1 MCVLCHNIRDNRR
14 GLYMF
19 KVVKTFGI
27 TLGLAVFCL
36 ISVGADAA
44 TGRAGATN
52 IRSGGFIGNAQ
63 SNARMPNM
71 PTLPLVS
78 VGNISTDVVVPDA
91 SADDGGNGGGTTEPE
106 VPPCWKNVKYAKAG
120 QQVGELC
127 IITECESGWVVSKDR
142 TKCEECWRQA
152 DSNAAG
158 GYMNQ
163 DGKCIV
169 TACKDGWT
177 LKKDRNEAYVDVW
190 CESVCPDGKPAD
202 SDYAVED
209 CMRDILACVNDGA
222 LPNGLNDMFNSDLR
236 ASIINGMNL
245 CYAQVEKCV
254 TTVRRGCKDVYGS
267 RADVWIDFN
276 SRQVQPEYYNF
287 VLHKTGLTP
296 TQAEA
301 TCLLLDRNTYA
312 KSFAAVGLAD
322 KVAGEYKKAVYAYNN
337 QGTVKQTKDN
347 PMGPVVNTD
356 GEIDAQR
363 GHYARWDATAAK
375 CLLRVAAYNK
385 DKLITNK
392 WLGIG
397 DDQAAE
403 VWKAAG
409 ETFTC
414 NKDLFDFSLMNQ
426 TKSAALIGVTSGTA
440 AGLAIGA
447 GVGAG
452 IAGKSVRQCKDIE
465 YRKELLRKIKNND
478 NITLGAL
485 SDFFDP
491 ELKGQ
496 KFTSS
501 TYSLN
506 KEDCH
511 AILDLA
517 DKYKEYEAQVATC
530 MKLSEGERESLSNR
544 FVFRFDCSENP
555 DLRTCILDTFFES
568 SADPKIPE
576 DVYLKELVR
585 KKVEK
590 SKATEIIEEGKNTQT
605 APNASTK
612 VEAKPTEEVAIETVV
627 AQMIDCMEPVQSSN
641 GVYELK
647 KDDCAIAKELM
658 NALGVYQLNL
668 GQCTFKSLDKSAG
681 TDDSI
686 VCTAS
691 EGDCVSAEK
700 MAEQLKKL
708 SGLVELLPKVGSDE
722 SRKKTIGKATGIGA
736 LIGAGAGGVATAI
749 TALIESD
756 NINCRVGDGL
766 GQVGYNKSYSIDRLK
781 DLYVKWNLNLPDTQV
796 QGGSTTVHDTVT
808 WDGVCSK
815 NTTPEECAAEQFY
828 YKNAAGSLEWIY
840 EPCEWDGTACV
851 SSDTLLKSY
860 GVVTTVYDKATWDAE
875 CAKMTDAYDCNEAWF
890 YYNGN
895 AVSSACT
902 YNVTTKT
909 CVANDAKQKSY
920 GATQDSDEAK

>member
-1 MCVLCHNIRDNRR
+1 
-14 GLYMF
+14 MF

-63 SNARMPNM
+63 SNARMPSM

-91 SADDGGNGGGTTEPE
+91 PVDAPADDGGTTEPE
-106 VPPCWKNVKYAKAG
+106 AQPCWKDVKFAKAG

-142 TKCEECWRQA
+142 LKCEECWRQA
-152 DSNAAG
+152 DSNATG

-163 DGKCIV
+163 EGKCIV

-245 CYAQVEKCV
+245 CYAQVEKCI

-296 TQAEA
+296 TQAET

-312 KSFAAVGLAD
+312 KSFAAVGLD
-322 KVAGEYKKAVYAYNN
+322 DYVSGEYDNEVYAYNN
-337 QGTVKQTKDN
+337 QGSKKENKNN
-347 PMGPVVNTD
+347 PMGPVVNT
-356 GEIDAQR
+356 GGRIDAQR

-385 DKLITNK
+385 DELITNQ

-397 DDQAAE
+397 DNQAAE

-447 GVGAG
+447 SVGAG
-452 IAGKSVRQCKDIE
+452 IAGKSVRQCQSLE
-465 YRKELLRKIKNND
+465 YRKELLHKIKNNN

-491 ELKGQ
+491 KEDSKGNKSE

-501 TYSLN
+501 TYWLTVD
-506 KEDCH
+506 DCN

-517 DKYKEYEAQVATC
+517 DKFKEYRKQVDTC
-530 MKLSEGERESLSNR
+530 MGLSEDERDSLSDR
-544 FVFRFDCSENP
+544 FVFQLKCQNLSDKTVSK
-555 DLRTCILDTFFES
+555 DVLLKACIKKEFFTS
-568 SADPKIPE
+568 IDAPTIPANS
-576 DVYLKELVR
+576 YLAGLVAKE
-585 KKVEK
+585 
-590 SKATEIIEEGKNTQT
+590 KN
-605 APNASTK
+605 K
-612 VEAKPTEEVAIETVV
+612 DGKPTEAVAINTVV
-627 AQMIDCMEPVQSSN
+627 DQMAECMREMNSNN
-641 GVYELK
+641 GVYELE
-647 KDDCAIAKELM
+647 KDDCAISMELM

-668 GQCTFKSLDKSAG
+668 GKCTFKSLDKTAG
-681 TDDSI
+681 TDYSI
-686 VCTAS
+686 VCSAPGN
-691 EGDCVSAEK
+691 ECQSAEEMDK
-700 MAEQLKKL
+700 QLDKL
-708 SGLVELLPKVGSDE
+708 EGLVDLVPKVGSDE

-815 NTTPEECAAEQFY
+815 NTSQTECAAEQFY

-840 EPCEWDGTACV
+840 EPCEWDGAKCV

-875 CAKMTDAYDCNEAWF
+875 CAKMTDSYDCNEAWF

-909 CVANDAKQKSY
+909 CVANAAKQKSY
-920 GATQDSDEAK
+920 GAK

>member
-1 MCVLCHNIRDNRR
+1 
-14 GLYMF
+14 MF

-91 SADDGGNGGGTTEPE
+91 PVDDGGNGGGTTEPE
-106 VPPCWKNVKYAKAG
+106 VPPCWEKVSHAKAG

-142 TKCEECWRQA
+142 LKCEECWRQA
-152 DSNAAG
+152 DPNAAG

-202 SDYAVED
+202 SDYTVED

-245 CYAQVEKCV
+245 CYAQVEKCI

-312 KSFAAVGLAD
+312 KSFAAVGLQD
-322 KVAGEYKKAVYAYNN
+322 YVSGEYDNEVYAYNN
-337 QGTVKQTKDN
+337 QGSGTEKKKN

-356 GEIDAQR
+356 GRIDAQR

-385 DKLITNK
+385 DKLITNQ

-440 AGLAIGA
+440 AGAMFGAIA
-447 GVGAG
+447 GAG
-452 IAGKSVRQCKDIE
+452 IAGKNNRQCDSLS
-465 YRKELLRKIKNND
+465 YRRELTRKIRDSGKMR
-478 NITLGAL
+478 TLD
-485 SDFFDP
+485 DFLETDF
-491 ELKGQ
+491 
-496 KFTSS
+496 
-501 TYSLN
+501 LN
-506 KEDCH
+506 RGMDTLDDTQCNYL
-511 AILDLA
+511 LDLA
-517 DKYKEYEAQVATC
+517 DKYDEYDKKTSLC
-530 MKLSEGERESLSNR
+530 MKSEKGKTKDE
-544 FVFRFDCSENP
+544 
-555 DLRTCILDTFFES
+555 T
-568 SADPKIPE
+568 
-576 DVYLKELVR
+576 
-585 KKVEK
+585 
-590 SKATEIIEEGKNTQT
+590 IEEDYFSIPCAVNDDRVNCLMNVLFGNDAAT
-605 APNASTK
+605 P
-612 VEAKPTEEVAIETVV
+612 
-627 AQMIDCMEPVQSSN
+627 
-641 GVYELK
+641 K
-647 KDDCAIAKELM
+647 KD
-658 NALGVYQLNL
+658 
-668 GQCTFKSLDKSAG
+668 
-681 TDDSI
+681 
-686 VCTAS
+686 
-691 EGDCVSAEK
+691 
-700 MAEQLKKL
+700 
-708 SGLVELLPKVGSDE
+708 
-722 SRKKTIGKATGIGA
+722 
-736 LIGAGAGGVATAI
+736 
-749 TALIESD
+749 
-756 NINCRVGDGL
+756 
-766 GQVGYNKSYSIDRLK
+766 
-781 DLYVKWNLNLPDTQV
+781 
-796 QGGSTTVHDTVT
+796 
-808 WDGVCSK
+808 
-815 NTTPEECAAEQFY
+815 
-828 YKNAAGSLEWIY
+828 
-840 EPCEWDGTACV
+840 
-851 SSDTLLKSY
+851 
-860 GVVTTVYDKATWDAE
+860 
-875 CAKMTDAYDCNEAWF
+875 
-890 YYNGN
+890 N
-895 AVSSACT
+895 AVSSEKAPKKASKKASKKD
-902 YNVTTKT
+902 NA
-909 CVANDAKQKSY
+909 VAPKKEDADDSVWKQLIDYQGTDEDTAKQTAWS
-920 GATQDSDEAK
+920 

>member
-1 MCVLCHNIRDNRR
+1 
-14 GLYMF
+14 MF

-91 SADDGGNGGGTTEPE
+91 PVDDGGTGGGTTEPE
-106 VPPCWKNVKYAKAG
+106 VPPCWEKVSHAKAG

-152 DSNAAG
+152 DPNAAG

-202 SDYAVED
+202 SDYTVED

-245 CYAQVEKCV
+245 CYAQVEKCI

-312 KSFAAVGLAD
+312 KSFAAVGLQD
-322 KVAGEYKKAVYAYNN
+322 YVSGEYDNEVYAYNN
-337 QGTVKQTKDN
+337 QGSGTEKKKN

-356 GEIDAQR
+356 GRIDAQR

-385 DKLITNK
+385 DKLITNQ

-440 AGLAIGA
+440 AGAMFGAIAGA
-447 GVGAG
+447 S
-452 IAGKSVRQCKDIE
+452 IAGKNNRQCDSVS
-465 YRKELLRKIKNND
+465 YRKELTRKIRDSGKMS
-478 NITLGAL
+478 TLD
-485 SDFFDP
+485 DFLETDF
-491 ELKGQ
+491 
-496 KFTSS
+496 
-501 TYSLN
+501 LN
-506 KEDCH
+506 RGMDTLDDTQCNYL
-511 AILDLA
+511 LDLA
-517 DKYKEYEAQVATC
+517 DKYDEYNRKTSLC
-530 MKLSEGERESLSNR
+530 MKSEKDETKDE
-544 FVFRFDCSENP
+544 
-555 DLRTCILDTFFES
+555 T
-568 SADPKIPE
+568 
-576 DVYLKELVR
+576 
-585 KKVEK
+585 
-590 SKATEIIEEGKNTQT
+590 IEEDYFSI
-605 APNASTK
+605 P
-612 VEAKPTEEVAIETVV
+612 
-627 AQMIDCMEPVQSSN
+627 
-641 GVYELK
+641 
-647 KDDCAIAKELM
+647 CAA
-658 NALGVYQLNL
+658 
-668 GQCTFKSLDKSAG
+668 
-681 TDDSI
+681 
-686 VCTAS
+686 
-691 EGDCVSAEK
+691 
-700 MAEQLKKL
+700 
-708 SGLVELLPKVGSDE
+708 DE
-722 SRKKTIGKATGIGA
+722 SRVECLMKVLFGNDVATPKQDNAVAPKKEGADDSVWKKLIDYQGTDEDGAKQTAAVMVDECLNPEPVKYEDDWVYTISSEEGCSKAVEIFNAVGIMPFRIGKCYFKTLNFEEYDFERNINCSAPDNKCRSAEEIRGQLTLLEPLLDLITPSTETSEKTIGKATGIGA

-815 NTTPEECAAEQFY
+815 NISQTECAAEQFY

-840 EPCEWDGTACV
+840 EPCEWNGTACV

-875 CAKMTDAYDCNEAWF
+875 CAKMTDSYDCNEAWF
-890 YYNGN
+890 YFNGN

-909 CVANDAKQKSY
+909 CVANEAKQKSY
-920 GATQDSDEAK
+920 GAK

>member
-1 MCVLCHNIRDNRR
+1 
-14 GLYMF
+14 MF

-36 ISVGADAA
+36 ISVDADAA
-44 TGRAGATN
+44 TGRVGATN

-71 PTLPLVS
+71 PTLPLLS

-91 SADDGGNGGGTTEPE
+91 PADDGGNGGGTTEPE
-106 VPPCWKNVKYAKAG
+106 AQPCWKDVKYAKAG

-152 DSNAAG
+152 DPNAAG
-158 GYMNQ
+158 GYVNQ
-163 DGKCIV
+163 KGECIV

-177 LKKDRNEAYVDVW
+177 LKKDRNEAYKDVW

-202 SDYAVED
+202 SDYTVED

-245 CYAQVEKCV
+245 CYAQVEKCI

-296 TQAEA
+296 TQAET

-312 KSFAAVGLAD
+312 KSFAAVGLQD
-322 KVAGEYKKAVYAYNN
+322 YVSGEYDNEVYAYNN
-337 QGTVKQTKDN
+337 QGSGTEKKKN

-356 GEIDAQR
+356 GRIDAQR

-385 DKLITNK
+385 DELITNK

-414 NKDLFDFSLMNQ
+414 NKDLFDFSLMNK
-426 TKSAALIGVTSGTA
+426 TKSAALIGVTGGTA
-440 AGLAIGA
+440 AGAMFGAIAGA
-447 GVGAG
+447 D
-452 IAGKSVRQCKDIE
+452 IAGKSVRQCKSLE
-465 YRKELLRKIKNND
+465 YRKELLHQIKNND
-478 NITLGAL
+478 QIALGAL

-491 ELKGQ
+491 EEKGE

-501 TYSLN
+501 TYTLSDD
-506 KEDCH
+506 DCNE
-511 AILDLA
+511 ILDLA
-517 DKYKEYEAQVATC
+517 DKYKEYEAQVEAC
-530 MKLSEGERESLSNR
+530 LKLSEGERESLSDR
-544 FVFRFDCSENP
+544 FVFRLKCENVS
-555 DLRTCILDTFFES
+555 DKTVSDDEWLKACIKKEFFGSLET
-568 SADPKIPE
+568 PQIPE
-576 DVYLKELVR
+576 DSYLKTLVTD
-585 KKVEK
+585 KKNK
-590 SKATEIIEEGKNTQT
+590 DG
-605 APNASTK
+605 
-612 VEAKPTEEVAIETVV
+612 KPTEEVAINTVV
-627 AQMIDCMEPVQSSN
+627 DEMAECMEPIDSAK
-641 GVYELK
+641 GVYKLQ
-647 KDDCAIAKELM
+647 KDDCDIADELM
-658 NALGVYQLNL
+658 NALGQYQLNL
-668 GQCTFKSLDKSAG
+668 GKCTFKSLDKSAG

-686 VCTAS
+686 VCSAP
-691 EGDCVSAEK
+691 GQDCVSAEV

-708 SGLVELLPKVGSDE
+708 SGLVDLLPKVGSDE

-815 NTTPEECAAEQFY
+815 HKSPAECVAEQFY

-840 EPCEWDGTACV
+840 EPCEWKGSACV

-875 CAKMTDAYDCNEAWF
+875 CAKMTDSYDCNEAWF
-890 YYNGN
+890 YFNGN

-909 CVANDAKQKSY
+909 CVANAAKQKSY
-920 GATQDSDEAK
+920 GAK

>member
-1 MCVLCHNIRDNRR
+1 
-14 GLYMF
+14 MF

-44 TGRAGATN
+44 TGRAGAAN
-52 IRSGGFIGNAQ
+52 VRSGGFIGNAQ
-63 SNARMPNM
+63 SNARMPGM

-78 VGNISTDVVVPDA
+78 AGNISTDVVVPDA
-91 SADDGGNGGGTTEPE
+91 PVDNGGGTTEPE
-106 VPPCWKNVKYAKAG
+106 VPPCWKNVPHAKAG
-120 QQVGELC
+120 QQVGESC
-127 IITECESGWVVSKDR
+127 IITECESGWVVSKDK
-142 TKCEECWRQA
+142 TKCEECWKQA
-152 DSNAAG
+152 DPNASG

-177 LKKDRNEAYVDVW
+177 LKKDRNEAYIDVW

-202 SDYAVED
+202 SDYTVED

-312 KSFAAVGLAD
+312 KSFAAVGLND
-322 KVAGEYKKAVYAYNN
+322 YVSGEYKNEVYAYNN
-337 QGTVKQTKDN
+337 QGSGTEKKKN

-356 GEIDAQR
+356 GVVDAQR

-385 DKLITNK
+385 DELITNK

-414 NKDLFDFSLMNQ
+414 NKDLFDFSLMNK

-440 AGLAIGA
+440 AGAMFGAIA
-447 GVGAG
+447 GAG
-452 IAGKSVRQCKDIE
+452 IAGKSVKQCKDIE
-465 YRKELLRKIKNND
+465 YRKELLRQIKNND
-478 NITLGAL
+478 NIALGAL

-491 ELKGQ
+491 ELGGE

-501 TYSLN
+501 TYRLT
-506 KEDCH
+506 EDDCN

-517 DKYKEYEAQVATC
+517 DKYKEYNTQVETC
-530 MKLSEGERESLSNR
+530 VTLSQKDNGEDYFSDR
-544 FVFRFDCSENP
+544 FVFKLDCSESTGEGYDKFRN
-555 DLRTCILDTFFES
+555 CFLDTFFGN
-568 SADPKIPE
+568 ATDPEIPE
-576 DVYLKELVR
+576 DVYLKKLVR
-585 KKVEK
+585 EKVENTQ
-590 SKATEIIEEGKNTQT
+590 AAANANAEVENTQT
-605 APNASTK
+605 APNANAEVKNAKAAANASTL
-612 VEAKPTEEVAIETVV
+612 VEAKPTEENAIETVV
-627 AQMIDCMEPVQSSN
+627 AEAFACFDEVTTS
-641 GVYELK
+641 VYELK
-647 KDDCAIAKELM
+647 EDGCAIAEELM
-658 NALGVYQLNL
+658 NALGVYRLNL
-668 GQCTFKSLDKSAG
+668 GKCTFKTLDKTAG
-681 TDDSI
+681 TDYSI
-686 VCTAS
+686 VCSAP
-691 EGDCVSAEK
+691 GGGCVSAAEMKVQLEK
-700 MAEQLKKL
+700 LK
-708 SGLVELLPKVGSDE
+708 GLVDLVPKVGSDK

-815 NTTPEECAAEQFY
+815 NTSQKDCAAEQFY

-840 EPCEWDGTACV
+840 EPCEWNGTACV

-875 CAKMTDAYDCNEAWF
+875 CKKMTDSYDCNEAWF

-902 YNVTTKT
+902 YIVTGGGS
-909 CVANDAKQKSY
+909 CVANAAKQKSY
-920 GATQDSDEAK
+920 GVK

>member
-1 MCVLCHNIRDNRR
+1 
-14 GLYMF
+14 MF

-36 ISVGADAA
+36 ISVDADAA
-44 TGRAGATN
+44 TGRVGATN

-71 PTLPLVS
+71 PTLPLLS

-91 SADDGGNGGGTTEPE
+91 PADDGGNGGGTTEPE
-106 VPPCWKNVKYAKAG
+106 AQPCWKDVKYAKAG

-152 DSNAAG
+152 DPNAAG
-158 GYMNQ
+158 GYVNQ
-163 DGKCIV
+163 KGECIV

-177 LKKDRNEAYVDVW
+177 LKKDRNEAYKDVW

-202 SDYAVED
+202 SDYTVED

-245 CYAQVEKCV
+245 CYAQVEKCI

-322 KVAGEYKKAVYAYNN
+322 YVSGEYKNEVYAYNN
-337 QGTVKQTKDN
+337 QGSGTEKKKN

-385 DKLITNK
+385 DELITNK

-440 AGLAIGA
+440 AGAIVGVIAGA
-447 GVGAG
+447 S
-452 IAGKSVRQCKDIE
+452 IAGKNNKQCDSLS
-465 YRKELLRKIKNND
+465 YRRELTRKIRDSGKMR
-478 NITLGAL
+478 TLD
-485 SDFFDP
+485 DFLETDF
-491 ELKGQ
+491 
-496 KFTSS
+496 
-501 TYSLN
+501 LN
-506 KEDCH
+506 RGMDTLDDKQCNYL
-511 AILDLA
+511 LDLA
-517 DKYKEYEAQVATC
+517 DKYDEYNTKTSLC
-530 MKLSEGERESLSNR
+530 MKSEKDETKDETIEEDYFSIPCAANGDRVECLMNVLFGNNAATPEEEDADDSVWKQLIDYQGTDEDTAKQTAAVMVSKCLNSNPIQYGDDW
-544 FVFRFDCSENP
+544 VYTISSEEG
-555 DLRTCILDTFFES
+555 C
-568 SADPKIPE
+568 
-576 DVYLKELVR
+576 
-585 KKVEK
+585 
-590 SKATEIIEEGKNTQT
+590 SKAVEIFNAVGIMPFRIGKCYFKTLNFEEYDFERNINCS
-605 APNASTK
+605 APDNK
-612 VEAKPTEEVAIETVV
+612 
-627 AQMIDCMEPVQSSN
+627 CR
-641 GVYELK
+641 
-647 KDDCAIAKELM
+647 
-658 NALGVYQLNL
+658 
-668 GQCTFKSLDKSAG
+668 
-681 TDDSI
+681 
-686 VCTAS
+686 
-691 EGDCVSAEK
+691 SAE
-700 MAEQLKKL
+700 EIRGQLTL
-708 SGLVELLPKVGSDE
+708 LEPLLGLITPSTETSE
-722 SRKKTIGKATGIGA
+722 KTIGKATGIGA

-815 NTTPEECAAEQFY
+815 HKSKEECDAEQFY

-840 EPCEWDGTACV
+840 EPCEWDVDVSPAKCV

-875 CAKMTDAYDCNEAWF
+875 CVKMTDSYDCNEAWF
-890 YYNGN
+890 YFNGN

-909 CVANDAKQKSY
+909 CVANAAKQKSY
-920 GATQDSDEAK
+920 GAK